1 MKQSFWGEQTAGNA
15 SLESGWPILRGMLR
29 AQLTF
34 GALLAQALV
43 VSYNE
48 CIRITWLAKTQ
59 TEGPYPQECHSAG
72 VRWSLIICISD
83 NPQIMLTWL
92 IQGPGLRIIVLPEG
106 WTHLIKF

>member
-15 SLESGWPILRGMLR
+15 SLESGWPILQGMLR

-59 TEGPYPQECHSAG
+59 TEGPYPQEG
-72 VRWSLIICISD
+72 EMEPD
-83 NPQIMLTWL
+83 NL
-92 IQGPGLRIIVLPEG
+92 
-106 WTHLIKF
+106 HF